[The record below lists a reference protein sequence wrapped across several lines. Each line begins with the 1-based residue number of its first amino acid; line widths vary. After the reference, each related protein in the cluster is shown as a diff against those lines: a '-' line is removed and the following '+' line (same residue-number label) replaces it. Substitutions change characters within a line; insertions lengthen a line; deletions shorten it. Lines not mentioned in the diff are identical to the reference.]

1 MEVPFTGQ
9 FSAMHCS
16 YSVVRLWNVQS
27 PQNETDHYPY
37 FIVLLW
43 IS

>member
-1 MEVPFTGQ
+1 MEVPFAGQ
-9 FSAMHCS
+9 FAAMQCTYSA
-16 YSVVRLWNVQS
+16 VRSWNVQS
-27 PQNETDHYPY
+27 PQNETDHYPD